1 MGPDQRLSFFSVPDK
16 MENCTFSF
24 VLVVYLL
31 VTISACKPSK
41 KMLELTSTQKEIY
54 QTVKEERLMLFSV
67 GMVSGALVS
76 KYVVSVL
83 KLPYPKCTIFALTYM
98 FAVLFYT
105 VVPKSTYMVYHLNH
119 DQQREWMTIYNKM
132 KVTNALFFT
141 LAVVSLIIRV

>member
-1 MGPDQRLSFFSVPDK
+1 M

-31 VTISACKPSK
+31 VTMFACKPSP
-41 KMLELTSTQKEIY
+41 KMLELTPMQQEIY
-54 QTVKEERLMLFSV
+54 DTVKQVRLMLFSI
-67 GMVSGALVS
+67 GIISGALVS
-76 KYVVSVL
+76 KYFVAVL
-83 KLPYPKCTIFALTYM
+83 KVPYPKCTIFALTYM

-105 VVPKSTYMVYHLNH
+105 VAPKSTYMVYHLTE